1 MIRASAPLPTDNIYK
16 FFALFG
22 LVIMVTG
29 CVMFSSM
36 HEQYNERIYSAFLEA
51 SRLEQI
57 EKPSALQEKQLEVA
71 ETRYEISISDKGFY
85 VTISGIITALGVILM
100 ILGFYHWM
108 MYIQPEADRF
118 LKVRLEKAELELL
131 REETELEKAN
141 LELKQLKK
149 ARRSWR

>member
-36 HEQYNERIYSAFLEA
+36 LERYNERIYSAFLEA

-57 EKPSALQEKQLEVA
+57 EKPSALQEKQLEVV
-71 ETRYEISISDKGFY
+71 ESRYEISISDRNFY
-85 VTISGIITALGVILM
+85 VTISGIITGLGVILM
-100 ILGFYHWM
+100 FFGFYHWM
-108 MYIQPEADRF
+108 KYIQPEVDRF

-131 REETELEKAN
+131 REETELEKAK

-149 ARRSWR
+149 AGRSWR